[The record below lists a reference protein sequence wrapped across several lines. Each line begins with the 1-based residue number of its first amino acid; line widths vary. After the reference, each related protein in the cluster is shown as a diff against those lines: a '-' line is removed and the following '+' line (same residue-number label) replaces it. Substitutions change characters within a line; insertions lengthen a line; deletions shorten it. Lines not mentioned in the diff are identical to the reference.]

1 MCDSF
6 HERSDVGIRIKKYA
20 NEFAEAKTGFDIFK
34 NLKDLCSIYGF
45 EWFSIA
51 SFPSPIEETYKLRVF
66 VNNWH
71 PELVERI
78 SAVPDFCSFVSV
90 VQVRSSNIPIV
101 LRFDDLSENT
111 GERGINEIFQE
122 YGHDFALFLPLR
134 SLTEFNGSVALSGR
148 GESPSAQVVMEVAY
162 LCNHFHE
169 PLNQIVKSRSSAVE
183 KLSSTQISILQLLA
197 EGHNSKELTGKLSI
211 SASTVSY
218 HLRGALALLG
228 AKTPA
233 HAVAIAC
240 MKGLFRTAGG

>member
-1 MCDSF
+1 MCSSF
-6 HERSDVGIRIKKYA
+6 HEEGDVGLRIRKYA
-20 NEFAEAKTGFDIFK
+20 SEFSNVKTGFEIFK
-34 NLKDLCSIYGF
+34 SLKNLCPQYGF
-45 EWFSIA
+45 DWFSIA
-51 SFPSPIEETYKLRVF
+51 SFPSAIEEPYKYRVI

-78 SAVPDFCSFVSV
+78 SAIPNFGNFVSV

-101 LRFDDLSENT
+101 LRFDDLNESAD
-111 GERGINEIFQE
+111 ERRINEIFQE

-134 SLTEFNGSVALSGR
+134 SLTEFNGSVTLSGR

-183 KLSSTQISILQLLA
+183 KLSSIQIAILHLIS
-197 EGHNSKELTGKLSI
+197 EGYTSKELTQKMNV
-211 SASTVSY
+211 SASTISY

-233 HAVAIAC
+233 HAVAIAYA
-240 MKGLFRTAGG
+240 KGILRSNGS

>member
-6 HERSDVGIRIKKYA
+6 HERSDVGVRIRKYA
-20 NEFAEAKTGFDIFK
+20 NEFARAKTGFDIFK
-34 NLKDLCSIYGF
+34 NLKELCAVYGF

-51 SFPSPIEETYKLRVF
+51 SFPSVVEEAYKYRVLI
-66 VNNWH
+66 NNWH
-71 PELVERI
+71 PELVEQI
-78 SAVPDFCSFVSV
+78 SAIPDFCNFVSV

-101 LRFDDLSENT
+101 LRFDELNENT
-111 GERGINEIFQE
+111 GERIINDVFQE

-134 SLTEFNGSVALSGR
+134 SLVEFNGSVVLSGR

-169 PLNQIVKSRSSAVE
+169 PLNQIVKSRSTPVE
-183 KLSSTQISILQLLA
+183 KLSPTQISILQMLA
-197 EGHNSKELTGKLSI
+197 EGYNSKELTGKLSI

-240 MKGLFRTAGG
+240 MKGLFRTEIS